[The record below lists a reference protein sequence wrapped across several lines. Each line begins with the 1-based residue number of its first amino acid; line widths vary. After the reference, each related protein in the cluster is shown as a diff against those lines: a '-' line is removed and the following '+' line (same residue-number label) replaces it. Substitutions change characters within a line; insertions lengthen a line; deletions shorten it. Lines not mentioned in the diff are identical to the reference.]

1 MEWLCGNCTIL
12 KSGQDCADKEHIRE
26 ITILDTH
33 DQATPGLI
41 QDIVEKRGQ
50 PRFKLEVDIRIT
62 SRTFGL
68 FKGYTVDI
76 SESGIS
82 AIMAITVPLG
92 EVVELD
98 FTLPIGP
105 VRVYAVVRQKS
116 AFRHS
121 FQFIESDSI
130 KEVIQRTCRDL
141 AVKQSLFAG
150 VKSITNEL

>member
-1 MEWLCGNCTIL
+1 
-12 KSGQDCADKEHIRE
+12 
-26 ITILDTH
+26 
-33 DQATPGLI
+33 
-41 QDIVEKRGQ
+41 
-50 PRFKLEVDIRIT
+50 
-62 SRTFGL
+62 
-68 FKGYTVDI
+68 
-76 SESGIS
+76 
-82 AIMAITVPLG
+82 MAITVPLG

-116 AFRHS
+116 ASRHS